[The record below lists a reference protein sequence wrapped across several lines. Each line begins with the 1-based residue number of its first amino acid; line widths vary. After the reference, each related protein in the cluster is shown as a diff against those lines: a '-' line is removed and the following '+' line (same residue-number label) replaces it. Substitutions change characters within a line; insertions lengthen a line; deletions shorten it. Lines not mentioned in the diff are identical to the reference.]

1 MSVKVRRRHGTWNKI
16 VSPFLTHFVLK
27 KKFNYSFEKCDLK
40 PPFIVLG
47 NHTTDYDAFFI
58 AKSFKNPLYF
68 VMSDHISS
76 LKVGK
81 LIEHLVCPI
90 PITKSTHDAGTVRGI
105 MSVINQGAAVAL
117 FPEGNKSFAG
127 EMSEMKPSIAKLL
140 KKLNVPVVIYNI
152 EGGYFSSPRWS
163 KVKRKGKV
171 HGFVKKI
178 IMPEELEKMS
188 YEEIFASVKE
198 NLRVNAY
205 EVQER
210 DKTEFI
216 SGEENL
222 AEGIE
227 SLLYICPKCKSISS
241 LKGVKNDIV
250 CDKCDFKATYN
261 TFGYLEGCE
270 FDRLDY
276 FDKWQKEE
284 IKNLGFDKLDE
295 KTIIT
300 SDEGFDIKL
309 KIDKYTN
316 QDLGIFRLDLYKNR
330 FEFVNEK
337 ETIVVPFDIVG
348 GYAIEG
354 QCGIQLSLKDGRVY
368 RFKNPNPVSGLKHVN
383 IYCSITGTE
392 MKF

>member
-1 MSVKVRRRHGTWNKI
+1 MAIKVKRRHGTWNKI
-16 VSPFLTHFVLK
+16 VSPFVTHFILK
-27 KKFNYSFEKCDLK
+27 KKFNYTFEKCNLK
-40 PPFIVLG
+40 SPFIVLG

-90 PITKSTHDAGTVRGI
+90 PITKSTHDASTVRDI
-105 MSVINQGAAVAL
+105 LSVIKQGASVAL
-117 FPEGNKSFAG
+117 FPEGNKSFSG
-127 EMSEMKPSIAKLL
+127 EMSGMKPSIAKLL

-163 KVKRKGKV
+163 KQKRKGRL

-178 IMPEELEKMS
+178 FMPDELDKMTNEEVFE
-188 YEEIFASVKE
+188 AVKE

-210 DKTEFI
+210 NPIEYIGK
-216 SGEENL
+216 NK

-227 SLLYICPKCKSISS
+227 SMLYICPKCKQIST
-241 LKGVKNDIV
+241 LKSTGDEVV
-250 CDKCDFKATYN
+250 CTKCDFKATYDN
-261 TFGYLEGCE
+261 FGYLQTENE
-270 FDRLDY
+270 KLRLDKL
-276 FDKWQKEE
+276 DIMQKEE
-284 IKNLGFDKLDE
+284 LKKKEFSKLKEDD
-295 KTIIT
+295 IIT
-300 SDEGFDIKL
+300 SDEGFDIKK

-316 QDLGIFRLDLYKNR
+316 EDLGIFKLNLYKNR

-337 ETIVVPFDIVG
+337 ETIVVPFEMIG
-348 GYAIEG
+348 GHAIEG
-354 QCGIQLSLKDGRVY
+354 QCGIQLSLKDGTVY
-368 RFKNPNPVSGLKHVN
+368 RFKNPSPVSGLKHVN
-383 IYCSITGTE
+383 IFCTITGTDI
-392 MKF
+392 KF

>member
-1 MSVKVRRRHGTWNKI
+1 MAVKVRKRHGTWNKI
-16 VSPFLTHFVLK
+16 VSPIVTRLILK
-27 KKFNYSFEKCDLK
+27 KKFNYTFEKSDIK
-40 PPFIVLG
+40 PPYIVLG

-105 MSVINQGAAVAL
+105 MDVINQGASVAL

-127 EMSEMKPSIAKLL
+127 EMSEMKPTIGKLL
-140 KKLNVPVVIYNI
+140 KKLKVPVVIYNI

-163 KVKRKGKV
+163 KEKRKGRL

-178 IMPEELEKMS
+178 IMPNELEKMTS
-188 YEEIFASVKE
+188 EEIFDAVKE

-205 EVQER
+205 EVQE
-210 DKTEFI
+210 KNPVEYI
-216 SGEENL
+216 GENK

-227 SLLYICPKCKSISS
+227 SMLYVCPKCKQIST
-241 LKGVKNDIV
+241 LKGIGDEVI
-250 CDKCDFKATYN
+250 CCKCDFKGTYDN
-261 TFGYLEGCE
+261 YGYLVTETE
-270 FDRLDY
+270 KLRLDEL
-276 FDKWQKEE
+276 DKMQKAE
-284 IKNLGFDKLDE
+284 IK
-295 KTIIT
+295 TIDFNKYEEDQVIV
-300 SDEGFDIKL
+300 SDEGFDIKK
-309 KIDKYTN
+309 KIDKYN
-316 QDLGIFRLDLYKNR
+316 NEDVGVFKLNLYKNR
-330 FEFVNEK
+330 FELVNEEK
-337 ETIVVPFDIVG
+337 TIVVPFNEIN

-354 QCGIQLSLKDGRVY
+354 QCGIQLSLRDNTVY

-383 IYCSITGTE
+383 IYCEI
-392 MKF
+392 MKMEPKF

>member
-1 MSVKVRRRHGTWNKI
+1 MAVKVRKRHGAWNKI
-16 VSPFLTHFVLK
+16 VSPIVTRLILK
-27 KKFNYSFEKCDLK
+27 KKFNYTYEPCDIK
-40 PPFIVLG
+40 PPYIVLG

-105 MSVINQGAAVAL
+105 MDVIRQGASVAL

-127 EMSEMKPSIAKLL
+127 EMSGMKPTIGKLL

-163 KVKRKGKV
+163 KQKRKGRL
-171 HGFVKKI
+171 HGFARKI
-178 IMPEELEKMS
+178 IMPEELEKMTS
-188 YEEIFASVKE
+188 EEIFDMVKE
-198 NLRVNAY
+198 YGRVNAY
-205 EVQER
+205 EIQE
-210 DKTEFI
+210 KNPVEYI
-216 SGEENL
+216 GENK

-227 SLLYICPKCKSISS
+227 SMLYVCPKCKQMST
-241 LKGVKNDIV
+241 LKGIGDEVI
-250 CDKCDFKATYN
+250 CCKCDFKATYDN
-261 TFGYLEGCE
+261 YGYLVTES
-270 FDRLDY
+270 DKLRLDEL
-276 FDKWQKEE
+276 DKMQKEI
-284 IKNLGFDKLDE
+284 IKNIDFSSFDEDKV
-295 KTIIT
+295 IT
-300 SDEGFDIKL
+300 SDEGFDIKK
-309 KIDKYTN
+309 KIDKYN
-316 QDLGIFRLDLYKNR
+316 NEDVGVFKLDLYKNR
-330 FEFVNEK
+330 FEFVNQEA
-337 ETIVVPFDIVG
+337 TIVVPFEDVN

-354 QCGIQLSLKDGRVY
+354 QCGIQLSLKDGTVY

-383 IYCSITGTE
+383 IYCTITGTE